1 MKVEAK
7 LAINSMKRNK
17 KRTFFTI
24 ISIVLCTALISTT
37 FIVISSIKNGIT
49 QNVETQYNDYHFIIK
64 NVPSESLSKIK
75 DKKYIEKIYV
85 QEYGKDKIEEI
96 NKENSYNLE
105 KNINIY
111 IKYKEARKLC
121 VNTTDIIKTLNLSY
135 DELMNQEEMSDSQ
148 TKYGFNENL
157 LTIYGLIYPNIKV
170 GKTSPV
176 CVVEMNYTYVLDVM
190 SAFIVIAFSIL
201 FIVILYNAFLIT
213 INERRRE
220 YAVLNSIGSTEGQ
233 ILKIIFTEGL
243 IFGIVGIIIGGIIS
257 IISSNII
264 IQNIN
269 NLLIEMG
276 YNLKVIYD
284 IKYIMLAIAI
294 ILINLYISSVI
305 PSIKASSTS
314 IIQDIRSNKKV
325 KYKRTSGIL
334 EGITTVEG
342 RLAYKNIKRNS
353 GKYKIITFLLII
365 CITSYISISTYIS
378 YEKYI
383 ADLVTKYDVDA
394 QLYVGETGE
403 NVLNLEDYKE
413 IIKDYNKKYF
423 KNIDSI
429 NYKMSSQLDIS
440 IEPSDAINWDIPVI
454 NETERSNKIIQAFIV
469 GLNNDMYK
477 NCIKDLKANYGDVI
491 IYNNI
496 KNQITLNNENEVSQY
511 YEIIK
516 DTSNIKLNI
525 MKSIEVINDDE
536 NQDYE
541 EDEEYEENSKFEY
554 ITVDED
560 SLNNGKVVL
569 IDEPIEGFKE
579 IKTVYDIPT
588 IFVNMDTY
596 NKIEENLKNENEE
609 NMSVGNTEAI
619 KIKCD
624 NVIEFANY
632 IQDISIKK
640 NCPIIVEYYTLENK
654 EKIIYISVLEN
665 ILNTIMT
672 SIIVLGI
679 VSTVNIINSS
689 LCERKYDF
697 KILYSLGATKENINK
712 MLINEGIYIFIK
724 ALIISILLSIPI
736 LYAIIKYMENV
747 VIINKLLVP
756 YQNIC
761 IFIVVLFLL
770 SFIITIFSTKFIE
783 EE

>member
-24 ISIVLCTALISTT
+24 ISIVLCTALIFTT

-49 QNVETQYNDYHFIIK
+49 QNVETQYNDYHFIIR

-96 NKENSYNLE
+96 NKESSYNSE

-135 DELMNQEEMSDSQ
+135 DELMNLKEMSDSQ

-353 GKYKIITFLLII
+353 GKYKIITFLLIV

-413 IIKDYNKKYF
+413 IIKDYNEKYS

-440 IEPSDAINWDIPVI
+440 VEPSDAINWEVPVI

-469 GLNNDMYK
+469 GLNNDTYK

-560 SLNNGKVVL
+560 SLNNGKVIL
-569 IDEPIEGFKE
+569 IDEQIEGFKE
-579 IKTVYDIPT
+579 IKTVYNIPT

-672 SIIVLGI
+672 SIIILGI

-736 LYAIIKYMENV
+736 LYVIIKYMENV
-747 VIINKLLVP
+747 VIINKLLIP

>member
-24 ISIVLCTALISTT
+24 ISIVLCTALIFTT

-49 QNVETQYNDYHFIIK
+49 QNIETQYNDYHFIIR
-64 NVPSESLSKIK
+64 NVPSESLNKIK

-96 NKENSYNLE
+96 NKESSYNLE

-135 DELMNQEEMSDSQ
+135 EELMNPEEMSDSQ

-257 IISSNII
+257 IISSNIV

-276 YNLKVIYD
+276 YNLKIIYD

-305 PSIKASSTS
+305 PSVKASSTS
-314 IIQDIRSNKKV
+314 IIQDIRSNKKI

-353 GKYKIITFLLII
+353 GKYKIITFLLIV

-413 IIKDYNKKYF
+413 IIKDYNEKYS
-423 KNIDSI
+423 KNIDST

-440 IEPSDAINWDIPVI
+440 VEPSDAINWDIPVI

-536 NQDYE
+536 DQDYE

-554 ITVDED
+554 ITADED
-560 SLNNGKVVL
+560 SLNNGKVAL

-609 NMSVGNTEAI
+609 NMSVGNTETI

-632 IQDISIKK
+632 IQYVSIKK

-672 SIIVLGI
+672 SIIILGI

-736 LYAIIKYMENV
+736 LYVIIKYMENV
-747 VIINKLLVP
+747 VIINKLLIP

>member
-24 ISIVLCTALISTT
+24 ISIVLCTALIFTT

-49 QNVETQYNDYHFIIK
+49 QNVETQYNDYHFIIR
-64 NVPSESLSKIK
+64 NVPSESLNKIK

-96 NKENSYNLE
+96 NKESSYNSE

-135 DELMNQEEMSDSQ
+135 DELMNLKEMSDSQ

-276 YNLKVIYD
+276 YNLKIIYD

-314 IIQDIRSNKKV
+314 IIQDIRSNKKI

-394 QLYVGETGE
+394 QLYIGKTGE

-413 IIKDYNKKYF
+413 IIKDYNEKYS

-440 IEPSDAINWDIPVI
+440 VEPSDAVNWDVPII

-469 GLNNDMYK
+469 GLNNDTYK

-536 NQDYE
+536 DQDYE
-541 EDEEYEENSKFEY
+541 EDEEYEENSEFEY

-560 SLNNGKVVL
+560 SLNNGKVAL

-609 NMSVGNTEAI
+609 NMSVGNTETI

-640 NCPIIVEYYTLENK
+640 NCTIIVEYYTLENK

-672 SIIVLGI
+672 SIIILGI

-736 LYAIIKYMENV
+736 LYVIIKYMENV
-747 VIINKLLVP
+747 VIINKLLIP